1 MYLPPIQKCT
11 YMHNCTFTI
20 IIIVWYHICTLGGV
34 GGGVQLLFAPF
45 PFVLSPLGDII
56 KGGVNNYPP
65 SAWSLVTFL
74 PVHGKN

>member
-11 YMHNCTFTI
+11 YIHNCTFT

-34 GGGVQLLFAPF
+34 GGGVQLLLSAPF

-56 KGGVNNYPP
+56 KGG
-65 SAWSLVTFL
+65 
-74 PVHGKN
+74 

>member
-11 YMHNCTFTI
+11 YIHNCTFT

-56 KGGVNNYPP
+56 KGG
-65 SAWSLVTFL
+65 
-74 PVHGKN
+74 